1 VHAHWIPSALAARA
15 TGKPYV
21 LQVWGT
27 DVELARRAPALFGP
41 LLRGAKLVIAASSFL
56 ADEAADLG
64 ARDVRIVPFGVPIP
78 EAVARPAE
86 PPHVLFAGR
95 LSEEKG
101 ILEFLEATEGL
112 ERVIVGDG
120 PLRAQIPE
128 AAGFVSPAEIGTW
141 YERAAVVCVPSRR
154 EGYGMSAREA
164 MAFGRPVIA
173 ARVGGLRDLENV
185 VFVPPN
191 DVSALRS
198 AVQRLLG
205 DPVRRAEL
213 GDAARVEA
221 RGLSHAAGE
230 TLARVYRAALQ
241 THR

>member
-1 VHAHWIPSALAARA
+1 
-15 TGKPYV
+15 
-21 LQVWGT
+21 
-27 DVELARRAPALFGP
+27 
-41 LLRGAKLVIAASSFL
+41 
-56 ADEAADLG
+56 
-64 ARDVRIVPFGVPIP
+64 
-78 EAVARPAE
+78 
-86 PPHVLFAGR
+86 
-95 LSEEKG
+95 
-101 ILEFLEATEGL
+101 
-112 ERVIVGDG
+112 
-120 PLRAQIPE
+120 
-128 AAGFVSPAEIGTW
+128 
-141 YERAAVVCVPSRR
+141 
-154 EGYGMSAREA
+154 